1 VTELPIPH
9 LNALGSIAPG
19 DDMGLGKTRQAIVAM
34 QVAAPTRRRFP
45 YMSGTLLPLLLPACN
60 LAPSARYRNP
70 VNCLNLLVA
79 DAVAVEPFSA
89 PNSLLTGKNTGKFI
103 RIRLMQH
110 GSLLES
116 PDISATFDEIPCR
129 SEQGNFGEETG
140 KIIFRTA

>member
-1 VTELPIPH
+1 MGKSLF
-9 LNALGSIAPG
+9 AP
-19 DDMGLGKTRQAIVAM
+19 DCV
-34 QVAAPTRRRFP
+34 
-45 YMSGTLLPLLLPACN
+45 
-60 LAPSARYRNP
+60 
-70 VNCLNLLVA
+70 VA